1 MQCLSGKKG
10 RWDVGTC
17 KSKKR
22 IRALDPE
29 RQRKLETAFADG
41 PEFHGKHRVDLACE
55 YLRCHKVLR
64 VTVAIREAVK
74 RFWTR
79 YYEEKPRLCQAL
91 RQKYANKPPER
102 IDLAANKEADS
113 ARRLVLRLIAAEA
126 WKSRFWREYRKAE
139 PDDITAAANHEQDAM
154 RKAVLQ
160 EIADE
165 RREQKERAEW
175 VAKWQVFETELAE
188 ERRARETP
196 AYLAFHGSDATVTR
210 RLHRQLE
217 QAGQP
222 GVIAAALM
230 RAQKASTR
238 AKLYRGD
245 YVDWSYGRKAV
256 GMTALVGLLA
266 SDPCGMTWGWGY
278 DPAESWFPW
287 VLYVELPEG
296 QVSFHAHGRGDGP
309 DYPGDWDGEHKSVSR
324 IIAFADRI
332 LAGQAEAVA
341 A

>member
-1 MQCLSGKKG
+1 
-10 RWDVGTC
+10 VGDR
-17 KSKKR
+17 KSKKQ

-41 PEFHGKHRVDLACE
+41 PEFHGKYRVDLACE
-55 YLRCHKVLR
+55 YLRRHKVLR
-64 VTVAIREAVK
+64 VTVAVREAAK

-79 YYEEKPRLCQAL
+79 FYEEKSGLCQRL
-91 RQKYANKPPER
+91 QQKYANKPPER
-102 IDLAANKEADS
+102 IDLAAKRESDPAK
-113 ARRLVLRLIAAEA
+113 RLVLRRIAADA
-126 WKSRFWREYRKAE
+126 WKRPFWRKYHKAD
-139 PDDITAAANHEQDAM
+139 PDDIIAAANREQDAM

-165 RREQKERAEW
+165 RREQKEHAEW
-175 VAKWQVFETELAE
+175 VAKWEVFKAELAE

-222 GVIAAALM
+222 GAIAAALM

-238 AKLYRGD
+238 AKVYKGD
-245 YVDWSYGRKAV
+245 YVDWSYSRKRV
-256 GMTALVGLLA
+256 GMTALVELLA
-266 SDPCGMTWGWGY
+266 SDPCGITWGWGY
-278 DPAESWFPW
+278 DANQSFAPW
-287 VLYVELPEG
+287 VLYLELPEG
-296 QVSFHAHGRGDGP
+296 QVSFHACVRGDGP
-309 DYPGDWDGEHKSVSR
+309 DYPSDWDGECKSVSR

-332 LAGQAEAVA
+332 LAGKAETA
-341 A
+341 AA